1 MRVKLG
7 LPLFVSFALS
17 VLVDAQIF
25 KATTELV
32 TVPLS
37 VTHRREGV
45 VVGDLTPED
54 FRVTEDGVEQ
64 TVSLLDRQR
73 RPISLCIVLD
83 SSTSMRPPRQDHAR
97 LAVDHTLAAL
107 GPDDEFAVVVFA
119 RAVRTAVP
127 WTRAGGRNAIAW
139 STYQLDDF
147 TALNDGLKEALHLV
161 EGARNERVAIVVVS
175 DGQDTGSRIRLQDIV
190 TTRRQS
196 EVLVYAFRT
205 DARLANAPQT
215 SADVTTGRI
224 RSGGDPSNGRSA
236 FADQT
241 PQDILPTLVGDSG
254 GIVYPVIAPESA
266 AAAATAL
273 VEELRN
279 IYTLGYTP
287 RKAPDGKYRRIKIEP
302 RRSDLRVRHRGSYL
316 ASVPK

>member
-1 MRVKLG
+1 MK
-7 LPLFVSFALS
+7 PFSLFVVFSFSAL
-17 VLVDAQIF
+17 LDAQVF

-37 VTHRREGV
+37 VTARREGV
-45 VVGDLTPED
+45 PIGELTASD
-54 FRVTEDGVEQ
+54 FRVTEDGAEQ
-64 TVSLLDRQR
+64 TVSLLDRPR

-97 LAVDHTLAAL
+97 LVVDQTLAAL

-127 WTRAGGRNAIAW
+127 WTRAGGKNAIAW

-147 TALNDGLKEALHLV
+147 TALNEGLKEALQLV
-161 EGARNERVAIVVVS
+161 DGARNERVAIVIVS

-205 DARLANAPQT
+205 DARLADAPPT
-215 SADVTTGRI
+215 SADVTTGRM

-236 FADQT
+236 FANET
-241 PQDILPTLVGDSG
+241 PPDILPTLVGDSG
-254 GIVYPVIAPESA
+254 GIVYPVIAPEA
-266 AAAATAL
+266 ASAAATAL
-273 VEELRN
+273 VEELRT

-287 RKAPDGKYRRIKIEP
+287 KKAPDGKYRRIKIEP
-302 RRSDLRVRHRGSYL
+302 RRNDLRVRHRGGYL